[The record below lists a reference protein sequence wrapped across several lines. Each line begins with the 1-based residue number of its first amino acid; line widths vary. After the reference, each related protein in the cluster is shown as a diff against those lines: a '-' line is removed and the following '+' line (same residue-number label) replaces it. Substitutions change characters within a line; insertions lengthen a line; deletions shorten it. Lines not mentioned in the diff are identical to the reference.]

1 MSAWKTKG
9 AGLQGLASP
18 SFRALDITKEKSKK
32 IVGERVRIIYDSII
46 SENKNDVLVV
56 THGAVIKNLIKNIF
70 NIKEISQNIIT
81 EVGNCTLTIIDV
93 SNDKSELILSYDNSH
108 LKDLYIN

>member
-1 MSAWKTKG
+1 M
-9 AGLQGLASP
+9 
-18 SFRALDITKEKSKK
+18 
-32 IVGERVRIIYDSII
+32 VRIIYDNIVE
-46 SENKNDVLVV
+46 ENKNDVLVI
-56 THGAVIKNLIKNIF
+56 THGAVIKNLF
-70 NIKEISQNIIT
+70 NIKEISENVIT